1 MTKKVVIGF
10 FFSVFLT
17 VVLWQVTARLSFGR
31 ALDDIAFMASP
42 IVAIVISVLLVRSKL
57 MHSNRTNEDADEA

>member
-31 ALDDIAFMASP
+31 ALDDIVFMQAQSW
-42 IVAIVISVLLVRSKL
+42 RSSFPYCL
-57 MHSNRTNEDADEA
+57 SGRS

>member
-1 MTKKVVIGF
+1 MTRKVVIGF

-17 VVLWQVTARLSFGR
+17 VVLWQVTARLSLGR

-42 IVAIVISVLLVRSKL
+42 ILAIVISVLLVRSKL
-57 MHSNRTNEDADEA
+57 MHSNRANEDKDDA